1 MEAYKIGTKKL
12 QIIEEAE
19 KYIGL
24 YKNDSS
30 LLQTSNWLEAVSKAA
45 GEVAIVRPDHF
56 LDDMAKVTGMNK
68 DDIQVIE
75 ASTNEIAVPPLTLEN
90 ATPEAQMLNEQIQ
103 QLNKQIIEQKEEK
116 EALGLKV
123 KSLEEEL
130 AKYKQTEHRKEAKRI
145 SKKSRSQYS
154 DEEKLRAVK
163 EWLELEKSKNPI
175 TVIDWLAK
183 RFQDKNGIP
192 NVAKST
198 FYSWKKYFEDRGEI

>member
-1 MEAYKIGTKKL
+1 M
-12 QIIEEAE
+12 
-19 KYIGL
+19 
-24 YKNDSS
+24 
-30 LLQTSNWLEAVSKAA
+30 SKAA

-75 ASTNEIAVPPLTLEN
+75 ASTDEIAVPPLTLEN

-130 AKYKQTEHRKEAKRI
+130 AKYKQTEHRKEAAADMQEASAKLASGQNAKI
-145 SKKSRSQYS
+145 GYEINQIKKSLFPAFVFKPKCVVFN
-154 DEEKLRAVK
+154 DFV
-163 EWLELEKSKNPI
+163 
-175 TVIDWLAK
+175 
-183 RFQDKNGIP
+183 
-192 NVAKST
+192 
-198 FYSWKKYFEDRGEI
+198 